1 MNIEY
6 TRTYVILGAALL
18 LSISLFVNNGWT
30 AEIDVI
36 SFLSQEGEDIQF
48 TLINTQGEIHQRILT
63 DLERSSSFTLS
74 PDGGSIAYSIS
85 RNRNFDI
92 YVMDVVRQKTALRL
106 TFDAN
111 KDLSP
116 AWAPNGK
123 WIAFV
128 SERAGSTDIYRMDVD
143 GGNLMQLTKQK
154 GGTKPAW
161 SPDSQSIA
169 FVSTSLFVMSANGK
183 GLKHLADATSMG
195 CTWSPDGKQIAF
207 ISKDAEGGMDIFTI
221 GVDGNNLH
229 QLTWLDQKS
238 VIVEPVWS
246 PSGKW
251 IAYILAEV
259 IGPLKPF
266 LLAEDFAEPVVCL
279 VNAINGGIG
288 KPIEATRG
296 LVSGSAEWVPK
307 VPFSVSPSA
316 EKQITPWGKLKQS
329 NK

>member
-36 SFLSQEGEDIQF
+36 SFLSQKGEDIH
-48 TLINTQGEIHQRILT
+48 LMLMNTQGEIRQSILT
-63 DLERSSSFTLS
+63 DLERSGDFTWS
-74 PDGGSIAYSIS
+74 PDGKDIAYSILQ
-85 RNRNFDI
+85 NRNFDI
-92 YVMDVVRQKTALRL
+92 YAMDVVRQKTDHRL

-111 KDLSP
+111 KDISP
-116 AWAPNGK
+116 AWSPNGK

-128 SERAGSTDIYRMDVD
+128 SERAGGRDIYKMDAHGKNVR
-143 GGNLMQLTKQK
+143 QLTKQ
-154 GGTKPAW
+154 GEASKPAW

-169 FVSTSLFVMSANGK
+169 FVSAALFVVSADGGK
-183 GLKHLADATSMG
+183 LKHLADATSRG
-195 CTWSPDGKQIAF
+195 CSWSPDGKQIAF
-207 ISKDAEGGMDIFTI
+207 ISKGAEGGMDIFTI
-221 GVDGNNLH
+221 GVGANNLR

-238 VIVEPVWS
+238 VIVEPIWS

-279 VNAINGGIG
+279 VNAIDGGIG

-296 LVSGSAEWVPK
+296 VVSGSAEWVPK
-307 VPFSVSPSA
+307 VPFSVSPST
-316 EKQITPWGKLKQS
+316 EKKTTLWGRIKQ
-329 NK
+329 NHK